1 MNSKLLCC
9 VEHVHTDVKTART
22 PLLLRQPHEK
32 ELPDLLTEGMKFPPT
47 WMVFLEEEFE
57 TAQPRLEGVATMEL
71 LAQVWHTGRIL
82 GNFRVALGGEA
93 RLKVDVD
100 LGAMVPVEVFTGWRF
115 KTQYWLRHIRIRTNM
130 TSSVWMDLAATLAA
144 KDGSV
149 FDDGGAEIPEM
160 GGPQDAGRAPRG
172 QA

>member
-1 MNSKLLCC
+1 M
-9 VEHVHTDVKTART
+9 E
-22 PLLLRQPHEK
+22 
-32 ELPDLLTEGMKFPPT
+32 FPPT

-71 LAQVWHTGRIL
+71 LAQVRHTGRIL

-100 LGAMVPVEVFTGWRF
+100 LGAMVPVEVFAGWRL
-115 KTQYWLRHIRIRTNM
+115 KTQYWLRDIRIQTNM

-149 FDDGGAEIPEM
+149 FDDRGVEIPEREVLRM
-160 GGPQDAGRAPRG
+160 LDKLPADGPDNAAYRWVVAVGEDNQMKLQLQSLPGSAVLLAGKPTLR
-172 QA
+172 Q